1 MMFEYLLFDLDGTL
15 TDSAPGIIASV
26 HYAMEKMGKSVPS
39 GTDMSAFI
47 GPPLMETFQSICGL
61 SYAEAAQALEY
72 YRERY
77 NVTGLFEN
85 QVYPG
90 IPVLLERLQA
100 EGKQIVLATAKPEG
114 MAVRIL
120 EHFDLSKYFTLMAG
134 ASLDSSRARKEQV
147 IAYVKECVP
156 AISRENAVMIGDR
169 DQDAIGAAL
178 NGLDCIGVLFGY
190 GSSKELTE
198 AGAKWLA
205 KDTDEIYQ
213 LIHSEG

>member
-1 MMFEYLLFDLDGTL
+1 MFQYLLFDLDGTL

-26 HYAMEKMGKSVPS
+26 YYAMEKMGRSVPV

-61 SYAEAAQALEY
+61 SYEEATQAVAF

-85 QVYPG
+85 EVYPG
-90 IPVLLERLQA
+90 IPELLENLQA
-100 EGKQIVLATAKPEG
+100 EGKQIILATAKPEV

-120 EHFDLSKYFTLMAG
+120 EHFGLSQYFALMAG

-147 IAYVKECVP
+147 IAYVKECIP
-156 AISRENAVMIGDR
+156 SINRENTVMIGDR
-169 DQDAIGAAL
+169 DQDAVGAAM
-178 NGLDCIGVLFGY
+178 NGLDCIGVLYGY
-190 GSSKELTE
+190 GSREELTQ
-198 AGAKWLA
+198 AGAKWLV
-205 KDTDEIYQ
+205 TDMDE
-213 LIHSEG
+213 LSRFLSNTP